1 MTHWIHEPLNAE
13 QIAWLQEQ
21 FEIARQKIESV
32 WGGQPQ
38 PWKLNGHE

>member
-1 MTHWIHEPLNAE
+1 MRDWQEPLDAE

-21 FEIARQKIESV
+21 FELARERIEGV

-38 PWKLNGHE
+38 PWKLNRRE